1 MGRLAFVFSGQG
13 AQKVGMGR
21 SFYDHHQ
28 EVRTLFN
35 QAEAFRPGILDLMF
49 RGSEDELKKTENTQ
63 PCLYLTDLAAA
74 MVVEK
79 YGLRAEGAAGFSLG
93 ELPALAY
100 AGAFDA
106 FTGFQITALR
116 GQAMSDSG
124 SKHPSTMMAVLKL
137 ENQIVETLCR
147 EVGGVYPVNYNA
159 NGQLVVAGAKE
170 RLDLLAPLVK
180 QAGGAS
186 IPLAVS
192 GGFHSPAMDEAAHIF
207 GTALLGFNL
216 QAPSL
221 PVYANVNAEIY
232 TTSPA
237 HGLTLQINHPVFWQK
252 SIERMLADGFDTF
265 IEVGVGNTLQ
275 KLIKKIAPTA
285 YVYAV
290 STDEEARQLVEE
302 VRNAVAS

>member
-28 EVRTLFN
+28 EVRTLFDK
-35 QAEAFRPGILDLMF
+35 AETFRPGILDLMF
-49 RGSEDELKKTENTQ
+49 QGSEEELKKTENTQ

-79 YGLRAEGAAGFSLG
+79 YGLKAEGVAGFSLG

-100 AGAFDA
+100 AGAFNV

-116 GQAMSDSG
+116 GQAMSDAG
-124 SKHPSTMMAVLKL
+124 NKYPSTMMAVLKL
-137 ENQIVETLCR
+137 ENATVENLCQ

-159 NGQLVVAGAKE
+159 KGQLVVAGAKE

-180 QAGGAS
+180 QAGGVS

-192 GGFHSPAMDEAAHIF
+192 GGFHSPAMDEAAVAF
-207 GTALLGFNL
+207 GAALSSFDL
-216 QAPSL
+216 QTPTL

-237 HGLTLQINHPVFWQK
+237 EGLTLQINHPVFWQK

-285 YVYAV
+285 YAYAV

-302 VRNAVAS
+302 VRHAVAS

>member
-28 EVRTLFN
+28 EVRTLFDK
-35 QAEAFRPGILDLMF
+35 AEVFRPGILDLMF
-49 RGSEDELKKTENTQ
+49 QGSEEELKKTENTQ

-79 YGLRAEGAAGFSLG
+79 YGLKAEGVAGFSLG

-100 AGAFDA
+100 AGAFNA

-116 GQAMSDSG
+116 GQAMSDAG
-124 SKHPSTMMAVLKL
+124 NKYPSTMMAVLKL
-137 ENQIVETLCR
+137 ENAIVESLCQ

-159 NGQLVVAGAKE
+159 KGQLVVAGAKA

-180 QAGGAS
+180 QAGGVS

-192 GGFHSPAMDEAAHIF
+192 GGFHSPAMDEAAVAF
-207 GTALLGFNL
+207 GAALTGFDL
-216 QAPSL
+216 QTPSL

-237 HGLTLQINHPVFWQK
+237 EGLTLQINHPVFWQK
-252 SIERMLADGFDTF
+252 SIDRMLADGFDTF

-275 KLIKKIAPTA
+275 KLIKKIAPSA
-285 YVYAV
+285 YAYAV
-290 STDEEARQLVEE
+290 STEEEARQLVEE
-302 VRNAVAS
+302 VRHAVAS

>member
-28 EVRTLFN
+28 EVRGLFD
-35 QAEAFRPGILDLMF
+35 QAETFRPGILDLMF
-49 RGSEDELKKTENTQ
+49 QGSEEELRKTENTQ

-79 YGLRAEGAAGFSLG
+79 YGFRAEGAAGFSLG

-100 AGAFDA
+100 AQAYDA

-116 GQAMSDSG
+116 GQAMSDAG
-124 SKHPSTMMAVLKL
+124 RKHPSTMMAVLKL
-137 ENQIVETLCR
+137 ENKTVELLCQ

-159 NGQLVVAGAKE
+159 NGQLVVAGAKD

-192 GGFHSPAMDEAAHIF
+192 GGFHSPAMDEAALTF
-207 GTALLGFNL
+207 AAGLKGFQL
-216 QAPSL
+216 QTPSL

-237 HGLTLQINHPVFWQK
+237 QGLTQQINHPVFWQK
-252 SIERMLADGFDTF
+252 SIEQMLANGFDTF

-275 KLIKKIAPTA
+275 KLIKKIAPSA
-285 YVYAV
+285 YAYAV
-290 STDEEARQLVEE
+290 STDEDARQLVQE